1 MALITSAQS
10 GNFNDTATW
19 TGGVVPGVGDEAQAA
34 NGHTVT
40 IAANATCTLVSNVGT
55 GTFALNAGCTLTAN
69 VTGKSTTTN
78 SQCVTFSGA
87 SPNTAAIIGTITAG
101 AANPSFA
108 VSNNGTGTLNITGNC
123 VGGSSGGQ
131 CAVRN
136 SSTGT
141 INVTGNS
148 TGGYNAGYGC
158 YNASTGTFNI
168 TGNCTGGDHV
178 WANAAINSAGG
189 AFNITG
195 NCTGGTGGAAAL
207 NSSTGTMRVV
217 GSIYATSGYSGVSG
231 LSNTQVTLLT
241 GPFYTNTQ
249 KGISPVSCVAWRW
262 DTSVS
267 SSVVYEV
274 MTNDLNAKNNLYTAD
289 NITGMPAAS
298 NVKSGVQYGPSS
310 ELTGTLATT
319 TSPSASDIRDAVWG
333 AATSGMTTSGSI
345 GERLKNAS
353 TLATTGQQIADA
365 LTP

>member
-19 TGGVVPGVGDEAQAA
+19 TGGVVPTVGDEARAA
-34 NGHTVT
+34 TGHTVT
-40 IAANATCTLVSNVGT
+40 ITANATCDEVSNAGT
-55 GTFALNAGCTLTAN
+55 GTFVLNSGVTLTAN

-87 SPNTAAIIGTITAG
+87 SPNTAEIIGTITGG

-123 VGGSSGGQ
+123 VGGNSGH

-136 SSTGT
+136 NSTGT
-141 INVTGNS
+141 INVTGNC
-148 TGGYNAGYGC
+148 TGFGNTGYGC
-158 YNASTGTFNI
+158 SNASTGTINI
-168 TGNCTGGDHV
+168 TGNCTGGDSPGG
-178 WANAAINSAGG
+178 NAAINSAGG
-189 AFNITG
+189 VINITG
-195 NCTGGTGGAAAL
+195 NCTGGTAGAAAL

-217 GSIYATSGYSGVSG
+217 GSIYASSGYSGVSG

-249 KGISPVSCVAWRW
+249 KGTSPVSCVAWRW

-274 MTNDLNAKNNLYTAD
+274 MTNDLNAKKNLYTAD

-298 NVKSGVQYGPSS
+298 NVKSGVHYGPSS
-310 ELTGTLATT
+310 ELTGTYAQTV
-319 TSPSASDIRDAVWG
+319 SPSTSDIRDAVWG

-365 LTP
+365 MSA